1 MRAGKGLSMKIKKVE
16 GYEPK
21 YPMKNAA
28 AKVGALAA
36 AALITAGAATGCT
49 PRYNGFL
56 EFSTPQPTEVVLDG
70 DIAVDPAETKKE
82 RPADV
87 DVEGGISV
95 DPAEL
100 ASEEP
105 ALLGNVL
112 PDLSN
117 TGDGEQSLPGN
128 VLPDPSLTK

>member
-1 MRAGKGLSMKIKKVE
+1 MKIKKVE

-56 EFSTPQPTEVVLDG
+56 EFSTPQPTEVVELAGEPTVDETEVILDG
-70 DIAVDPAETKKE
+70 DVMVDPNEGCGDDDLTPPDATGV
-82 RPADV
+82 PIVDSTDTAGYDDV
-87 DVEGGISV
+87 GIS
-95 DPAEL
+95 
-100 ASEEP
+100 
-105 ALLGNVL
+105 GNIM
-112 PDLSN
+112 
-117 TGDGEQSLPGN
+117 
-128 VLPDPSLTK
+128 PDPSGN